1 MAMSRE
7 EYIKKMGGDNVSF
20 HLMDKATVERRM
32 REGEL
37 YAHKKTLD
45 KQKDMRWNTKAL
57 NSKVLAG
64 IINGDPV
71 DKIAKSLI
79 DVIGNDKAATMRNAR
94 TMLTQAECGGR
105 QDSYENL
112 AAQGV
117 VQKKVWI
124 ATPDDRTRESHL
136 EIDGEEV
143 DIDADFSNG
152 CKYPGDPEGDAS
164 EVYNCFTGDTMFATD
179 SEIIRSYKH
188 WYDGNLVKIKSASG
202 VYLTCTPNHP
212 ILTDRGWIKA
222 NALHNGD
229 NLLVTFIGNKGIA
242 RRNPN
247 IKHIFARMDTFHKFF
262 YKFLGKRT
270 CGLSVNFHGDIAT
283 SDVEIITQKRLLR
296 NDINSD
302 RSKRINKFLLKLAD
316 SFAFGFCHFCES
328 FFGIFVSSFGYM
340 CGRSKPFSFFWRGL
354 RHSEIHSIRTIP
366 RGDSVL
372 VKIANDNRSAN
383 SELFC
388 ESLDRLTGVVFI
400 DKIIDIDIDSFHG
413 FVYNLQ
419 TDDNY
424 YFVNNILS
432 NNDIKYNGIF
442 AICHNCRCSMR
453 THIVGFRRADGSISK
468 VNYGRDETTHDAQI
482 QAEKEERQGGQ
493 NGKGKS

>member
-1 MAMSRE
+1 MATNRE

-79 DVIGNDKAATMRNAR
+79 DVIGNNNTATMRNAR

-124 ATPDDRTRESHL
+124 ATPDDRTRESHI

-164 EVYNCFTGDTMFATD
+164 EVYNC
-179 SEIIRSYKH
+179 
-188 WYDGNLVKIKSASG
+188 
-202 VYLTCTPNHP
+202 
-212 ILTDRGWIKA
+212 
-222 NALHNGD
+222 
-229 NLLVTFIGNKGIA
+229 
-242 RRNPN
+242 
-247 IKHIFARMDTFHKFF
+247 
-262 YKFLGKRT
+262 
-270 CGLSVNFHGDIAT
+270 
-283 SDVEIITQKRLLR
+283 
-296 NDINSD
+296 
-302 RSKRINKFLLKLAD
+302 
-316 SFAFGFCHFCES
+316 
-328 FFGIFVSSFGYM
+328 
-340 CGRSKPFSFFWRGL
+340 
-354 RHSEIHSIRTIP
+354 
-366 RGDSVL
+366 
-372 VKIANDNRSAN
+372 
-383 SELFC
+383 
-388 ESLDRLTGVVFI
+388 
-400 DKIIDIDIDSFHG
+400 
-413 FVYNLQ
+413 
-419 TDDNY
+419 
-424 YFVNNILS
+424 
-432 NNDIKYNGIF
+432 
-442 AICHNCRCSMR
+442 RCSMR
-453 THIVGFRRADGSISK
+453 SHIVGFRRKDGTISK
-468 VNYGRDETTHDAQI
+468 VNFKREDTLHNEQMA
-482 QAEKEERQGGQ
+482 AEKAKREKK
-493 NGKGKS
+493 N